1 MAGNY
6 ISGKKKAR
14 SGSAPDPMVQ
24 DTPEIVGIV
33 KSHLEEREGWKQEEG
48 YFLPEEKN

>member
-33 KSHLEEREGWKQEEG
+33 KSHLEERGGAGGVETGRG
-48 YFLPEEKN
+48 LLFA